1 MGTVSNP
8 STGGLLGRDRELAA
22 LMQGLEEARGD
33 RARIFLVGGDAGIGK
48 TRLLTELA
56 TRSDERLLWGGC
68 LPLGERGVA
77 YLPLIEMIRS
87 LEEDIR
93 DALPPA
99 LEAVVPRVGAPPAEA
114 AGSRAHLFQA
124 VIEMLESLAAR
135 APLIVVFE
143 DLHWADRSTL
153 DLLDFLIGLLR
164 EQRILLLCSIRTD
177 DLLPEHPLR
186 TDVAEWLRR
195 PSVSWLELEPLSP
208 EDGLRLVASLR
219 SGSEVTR
226 EEAMSLVTRADGN
239 PFLIEELVAAGS
251 GATGTAERM
260 RDLLLRR
267 TQGLSPD
274 LIRLLRIAS
283 VGGTV
288 IDEHLLSRVA
298 GSSLDDTRTLLRAGI
313 SAQLLVVDERGCR
326 FRHALVAEALHGDL
340 LPAEHR
346 EYHAAYADA
355 LAADGDGVPPG
366 KLAAHQTEAGRWQEA
381 LPAWVKAAEAAETQF
396 AFAEAQHGYESAL
409 ELWPSLDRSDVSAGC
424 THLELLR
431 RLAEA
436 AFLAGDPDVACRAA
450 RDALDQIE
458 EAENPVTAALVYHRL
473 ARYVRNTDDYAES
486 LALQQRAVE
495 LIPDSPP
502 SPERAEV
509 LSGLALIFQYENR
522 YHEARDVSLEAIE
535 AAVETG
541 AREAETRAR
550 NTLGETICI
559 LEDLDLG
566 LEVIGQALELARQ
579 TGNAHEQAR
588 SLWNMQANRFFGGR
602 LADFVSNSAPT
613 IETLRI
619 TQPHWVLDHMVDT
632 ADALQMLGRWDAAD
646 AMIAA
651 ARREYPTL
659 ADRIG
664 IRELHVARGEMERA
678 RALVEAQTESLVG
691 YVGPD
696 VTGRVLNLVNQAEI
710 QVAED
715 EPVWPIELVEGALD
729 LYRDVE
735 KPIYISHGLTV
746 GLRAAADLARTARAR
761 SDPDSLD
768 RAVAAGESF
777 HRRMSEV
784 ISRPGPANGWKREVG
799 CLAAQCDAELARL
812 HGRADP
818 EAWEKA
824 ADCWSGLSI
833 PYRAAYCR
841 FRWAEDA
848 LASGVDRSRI
858 VSVIEELCEFLG
870 RLRAKPLL
878 DDVTALA
885 RRARIDV
892 GGRPSSDPYGLTERE
907 REVLA
912 QVASGATNRQVAE
925 ALYIAEKTA
934 SVHVSNILR
943 KLGAS
948 NRSEAAAKA
957 VKEGLDVFAGTKPA
971 P

>member
-8 STGGLLGRDRELAA
+8 STGGLLGRDREMAA
-22 LMQGLEEARGD
+22 LMEGLEAARGD
-33 RARIFLVGGDAGIGK
+33 RATAFLVGGDAGIGK
-48 TRLLTELA
+48 TRLLNELVS
-56 TRSDERLLWGGC
+56 RSDERVLWGGC

-87 LEEDIR
+87 LDEAAR
-93 DALPPA
+93 DVLPPA
-99 LEAVVPRVGAPPAEA
+99 LEAVVPRGRQLNAET

-124 VIEMLESLAAR
+124 VIEMVENLAAR

-195 PSVSWLELEPLSP
+195 PSVSWLALDPLSP

-219 SGSEVTR
+219 PGSEVTR
-226 EEAMSLVTRADGN
+226 DEAMSLVKRADGN

-251 GATGTAERM
+251 GAVGTPERM

-267 TQGLSPD
+267 THGLSPD

-283 VGGTV
+283 IGGTV
-288 IDEHLLSRVA
+288 IDERLLSRVA
-298 GSSLDDTRTLLRAGI
+298 GLSLDDTRALLRAGI
-313 SAQLLVVDERGCR
+313 GAQLLVIDERGCR

-355 LAADGDGVPPG
+355 LAAGGDPASPG
-366 KLAAHQTEAGRWQEA
+366 ELAAHQTEAGRWQEA
-381 LPAWVKAAEAAETQF
+381 LPAWVKAAEAAEAQF
-396 AFAEAQHGYESAL
+396 AFAEAQHGYQSAL
-409 ELWPSLDRSDVSAGC
+409 ELWHSVDEPDVSAGNS
-424 THLELLR
+424 HLELLR

-436 AFLAGDPDVACRAA
+436 AFLAGDPNVACRAA
-450 RDALDQIE
+450 REALGQID
-458 EAENPVTAALVYHRL
+458 EAEDPVTAALVYHRL
-473 ARYVRNTDDYAES
+473 ARYVRNTDDYSES

-522 YHEARDVSLEAIE
+522 YHEARNVSVEAIE

-541 AREAETRAR
+541 AGEAETRAR

-566 LEVIGQALELARQ
+566 LAVIGEALELARQ

-602 LADFVSNSAPT
+602 LADFVANAEST

-632 ADALQMLGRWDAAD
+632 ADALQMMGRWDEAD
-646 AMIAA
+646 AMIAV

-664 IRELHVARGEMERA
+664 IRELHIARGEMDPA
-678 RALVEAQTESLVG
+678 RTLVEAQTESLVG

-710 QVAED
+710 QVAEG
-715 EPVWPIELVEGALD
+715 EPVRAIELVEGALD

-746 GLRAAADLARTARAR
+746 GLRAAADMARATRAR
-761 SDPDSLD
+761 SDLSSLD
-768 RAVAAGESF
+768 RALAAGESF
-777 HRRMSEV
+777 HRRMAEV

-799 CLAAQCDAELARL
+799 CLAAQSDAELSRL
-812 HGRADP
+812 HGRPDP
-818 EAWEKA
+818 EAWQRA
-824 ADCWSGLSI
+824 ADCWTGLAM
-833 PYRAAYCR
+833 PYRAAYCG

-858 VSVIEELCEFLG
+858 EPVIEELCELLG
-870 RLRAKPLL
+870 RLRARPLL

-892 GGRPSSDPYGLTERE
+892 GGRPASDPYGLTERE

-957 VKEGLDVFAGTKPA
+957 VKEGLVAFADTEPA